1 MAAAGPTGRGG
12 RAPAVVALRLA
23 LLLGAARGCAWAAVY
38 FQEQFLDGAN
48 WQKRWVNSEHKPDLG
63 KFKLTAGKFYGD
75 PVRDKGLQTSENSK
89 FYAISSRFK
98 PFSNK
103 GKTLVI
109 QYTVKHEQKIDCGG
123 GYVKIFSSNL
133 DQKNLSGD
141 SPYYIMF
148 GPDICGSET
157 KKVHVILNY
166 KNKPH
171 PIKKPIRCKV
181 DGYTHLYTLII
192 RPDQTYEVKIDNE
205 VVASGNLEDDL
216 DFLPPR
222 KIKDP
227 TVRKPPDWDDRIQID
242 DPNDIMPEDWDEPE
256 YIMDTSAE
264 KPEDWDDAVNG
275 GWHYPMVKNPLYRG
289 EWKPRQIDNP
299 NYRGVWPHPQI
310 DNPNYSPDFSI
321 YSYENISI
329 IGLDIWQVRAGTIFD
344 NFLITDDE
352 VYAEDFGDETWG
364 ETKFSTGNPL
374 YETYY
379 KQVDPTYT
387 GRVGASEAALFLKKS
402 GLSDIILGKIWDLAD
417 PEGKGYLDKQ
427 GFYVALRLVACAQN
441 GHDVN
446 LSSLNLTVPPPKFH
460 DTSSP
465 LLITPPSTEAHW
477 AVRVEEKAKFDG
489 IFESLLPVNGLLSG
503 DKVKPVLMNSKL
515 PLDILGRVWDLSD
528 IDKDG
533 HLDKDEFAV
542 AMHLVYRALEKE
554 PVPSLLPPSLI
565 PPSKRK
571 KTPVFPGAVPV
582 LPASPPPKDSL
593 RSTPSHGSVNSL
605 NSTGSLSPKHN
616 IKQAQPCVNWVVPT
630 SEKVR
635 YDEIFLKTDTDM
647 DGFVSGQEVKDIFM
661 HSGLSQNLL
670 AHIWA
675 LADTRQ
681 MGKLS
686 KDQFALAMYL
696 IQQKVSKGIDP
707 PQVLSP
713 DMIPPTERNT
723 PIQDSSSSVGSGEFT
738 GVKELDD
745 ISQEIAQLQREKYS
759 LEQDI
764 REKEES
770 IRQKTNEVQELQ
782 NDLDRETSNLQELE
796 AQKQD
801 AQDRLDEM
809 DQQKAKLKDMLND
822 VRQKCQEET
831 QVISSLKMQIQSQES
846 DLKLQEDDLN
856 RAKAELNRLQQEE
869 TQLEQSI
876 QAGKVQLETIIKSLK
891 STQEEINQARSKL
904 SQLQESHQE
913 VNKSIEEYNETL
925 NGIHGGSL
933 TNLADISE
941 GLGQTERSN
950 YGAMDDPFKN
960 KALMFTNN
968 TQELH
973 TDPFQSEDPFKS
985 DPFKGADPFKGSD
998 PFQHDPFAEQPPAP
1012 ADPFGGDPFKESDP
1026 FRSSAPED
1034 FFKKQVKSDPF
1045 TSDPFTK
1052 PPALPSKPDPFESS
1066 DPFTSSS
1073 ISSKGPD
1080 PFGTLDP
1087 FGSGAFSSGEGFA
1100 DFSQMSKSV
1109 ASDPFAS
1116 SFGGMG
1122 FSDDPFKSKSDTP
1135 ALPPKKNVPPRPKPP
1150 SGKSTPVSHL
1160 GSSDFPKPHDPFQP
1174 FGADSSDPFQSKKGF
1189 GDPFSGKDPFAP
1201 SSSSKTSKDSSLGFA
1216 DFSSFGNEE
1225 QQLAW
1230 AKRESEK
1237 AEQERL
1243 ARLRRQEQEDLE
1255 LAIAL
1260 SKADMPNS

>member
-1 MAAAGPTGRGG
+1 MAALIPHS
-12 RAPAVVALRLA
+12 
-23 LLLGAARGCAWAAVY
+23 
-38 FQEQFLDGAN
+38 QQ
-48 WQKRWVNSEHKPDLG
+48 
-63 KFKLTAGKFYGD
+63 
-75 PVRDKGLQTSENSK
+75 
-89 FYAISSRFK
+89 
-98 PFSNK
+98 
-103 GKTLVI
+103 
-109 QYTVKHEQKIDCGG
+109 
-123 GYVKIFSSNL
+123 
-133 DQKNLSGD
+133 LS
-141 SPYYIMF
+141 I
-148 GPDICGSET
+148 
-157 KKVHVILNY
+157 
-166 KNKPH
+166 
-171 PIKKPIRCKV
+171 
-181 DGYTHLYTLII
+181 
-192 RPDQTYEVKIDNE
+192 
-205 VVASGNLEDDL
+205 
-216 DFLPPR
+216 
-222 KIKDP
+222 
-227 TVRKPPDWDDRIQID
+227 
-242 DPNDIMPEDWDEPE
+242 
-256 YIMDTSAE
+256 
-264 KPEDWDDAVNG
+264 
-275 GWHYPMVKNPLYRG
+275 
-289 EWKPRQIDNP
+289 
-299 NYRGVWPHPQI
+299 
-310 DNPNYSPDFSI
+310 
-321 YSYENISI
+321 
-329 IGLDIWQVRAGTIFD
+329 
-344 NFLITDDE
+344 
-352 VYAEDFGDETWG
+352 
-364 ETKFSTGNPL
+364 GNPL

-402 GLSDIILGKIWDLAD
+402 GLPDIILGKIWDLAD

-427 GFYVALRLVACAQN
+427 GFYIALRLVACAQN

-446 LSSLNLTVPPPKFH
+446 LSNLNLTIPPPKFH

-542 AMHLVYRALEKE
+542 YFGHLPLETFCCVFLSSLVYYRYFYLLPLQAMHLVYRALEKE
-554 PVPSLLPPSLI
+554 PVPSVLPPQLI

-605 NSTGSLSPKHN
+605 NSTGSLSPKHS
-616 IKQAQPCVNWVVPT
+616 IKQTQPSVNWVVPL
-630 SEKVR
+630 SDKVR
-635 YDEIFLKTDTDM
+635 YDEIFLKTDMDM
-647 DGFVSGQEVKDIFM
+647 DGYVSGQEVKDIFI

-686 KDQFALAMYL
+686 KDQFALAMYF

-713 DMIPPTERNT
+713 DMIPPAERNT
-723 PIQDSSSSVGSGEFT
+723 PIQTLSGYLTPLGTEISALTEMRRDSSSSVGSGEFT
-738 GVKELDD
+738 GMKELDD
-745 ISQEIAQLQREKYS
+745 ISQEIAHLQREKYS

-831 QVISSLKMQIQSQES
+831 QLISSLKMEIQSQES
-846 DLKLQEDDLN
+846 DLKSQEDDLN
-856 RAKAELNRLQQEE
+856 KAKAELNRLQQEE

-913 VNKSIEEYNETL
+913 ISKSIEQNNDAL
-925 NGIHGGSL
+925 NGIHGGSM

-941 GLGQTERSN
+941 GIAQKERGN
-950 YGAMDDPFKN
+950 FGAMDDPFKN
-960 KALMFTNN
+960 KALLFSNN

-973 TDPFQSEDPFKS
+973 TDPFQAEDPFRS
-985 DPFKGADPFKGSD
+985 DPFKGADPFKGND
-998 PFQHDPFAEQPPAP
+998 PFQNDPFSEQPPVST
-1012 ADPFGGDPFKESDP
+1012 DPFGGDPFKESDP
-1026 FRSSAPED
+1026 FRSSVSED
-1034 FFKKQVKSDPF
+1034 FFKKQVKNDPF

-1052 PPALPSKPDPFESS
+1052 KPTLPSKPDPFESS
-1066 DPFTSSS
+1066 DPFTSSG

-1087 FGSGAFSSGEGFA
+1087 FGSGAFNSNEGFA
-1100 DFSQMSKSV
+1100 DFSQMSKPT
-1109 ASDPFAS
+1109 ASDPFTS

-1122 FSDDPFKSKSDTP
+1122 FSDDPFKSKPDTP
-1135 ALPPKKNVPPRPKPP
+1135 ALPPKKSVPPRPKPP
-1150 SGKSTPVSHL
+1150 SGKSTPVSQL
-1160 GSSDFPKPHDPFQP
+1160 GSADFTKPHDPFQP
-1174 FGADSSDPFQSKKGF
+1174 FGAESSDPFQSKKGF

>member
-1 MAAAGPTGRGG
+1 MAALIP
-12 RAPAVVALRLA
+12 
-23 LLLGAARGCAWAAVY
+23 
-38 FQEQFLDGAN
+38 
-48 WQKRWVNSEHKPDLG
+48 
-63 KFKLTAGKFYGD
+63 
-75 PVRDKGLQTSENSK
+75 
-89 FYAISSRFK
+89 
-98 PFSNK
+98 
-103 GKTLVI
+103 
-109 QYTVKHEQKIDCGG
+109 
-123 GYVKIFSSNL
+123 
-133 DQKNLSGD
+133 LS
-141 SPYYIMF
+141 
-148 GPDICGSET
+148 
-157 KKVHVILNY
+157 
-166 KNKPH
+166 
-171 PIKKPIRCKV
+171 
-181 DGYTHLYTLII
+181 
-192 RPDQTYEVKIDNE
+192 Q
-205 VVASGNLEDDL
+205 
-216 DFLPPR
+216 
-222 KIKDP
+222 
-227 TVRKPPDWDDRIQID
+227 Q
-242 DPNDIMPEDWDEPE
+242 
-256 YIMDTSAE
+256 
-264 KPEDWDDAVNG
+264 
-275 GWHYPMVKNPLYRG
+275 
-289 EWKPRQIDNP
+289 
-299 NYRGVWPHPQI
+299 
-310 DNPNYSPDFSI
+310 
-321 YSYENISI
+321 
-329 IGLDIWQVRAGTIFD
+329 
-344 NFLITDDE
+344 
-352 VYAEDFGDETWG
+352 
-364 ETKFSTGNPL
+364 FSTGNPI
-374 YETYY
+374 YETFY

-387 GRVGASEAALFLKKS
+387 GRVGANEAALFLKKS

-446 LSSLNLTVPPPKFH
+446 LSSLNLTVPPPKFR

-465 LLITPPSTEAHW
+465 LLITPPSTETHW

-554 PVPSLLPPSLI
+554 SVPSQLPPSLI

-593 RSTPSHGSVNSL
+593 RSTPSHGSDNSL
-605 NSTGSLSPKHN
+605 NSAESLSPKHS
-616 IKQAQPCVNWVVPT
+616 IKQAQPAVNWVVPM

-635 YDEIFLKTDTDM
+635 YDEIFVKTDTDM

-707 PQVLSP
+707 PQVLAA
-713 DMIPPTERNT
+713 DMIPPTDRHT
-723 PIQDSSSSVGSGEFT
+723 PIQDSASSVGSGEFT

-770 IRQKTNEVQELQ
+770 IRQKTSEVQELQ

-904 SQLQESHQE
+904 SQLQENHQE
-913 VNKSIEEYNETL
+913 VNKSIEEYNEAL

-933 TNLADISE
+933 TNLADMSE

-998 PFQHDPFAEQPPAP
+998 PFQHDPFAEQAPAP

-1034 FFKKQVKSDPF
+1034 FFKKQ
-1045 TSDPFTK
+1045 
-1052 PPALPSKPDPFESS
+1052 PDPFEST

-1087 FGSGAFSSGEGFA
+1087 FGSGAFSGGEGFA

-1116 SFGGMG
+1116 SFGGAG
-1122 FSDDPFKSKSDTP
+1122 FADDPFKSKSDTP

-1160 GSSDFPKPHDPFQP
+1160 GSADFPKPHDPFQP
-1174 FGADSSDPFQSKKGF
+1174 FGADSSDLFQSKKGF

>member
-1 MAAAGPTGRGG
+1 MAALIP
-12 RAPAVVALRLA
+12 
-23 LLLGAARGCAWAAVY
+23 
-38 FQEQFLDGAN
+38 
-48 WQKRWVNSEHKPDLG
+48 
-63 KFKLTAGKFYGD
+63 
-75 PVRDKGLQTSENSK
+75 
-89 FYAISSRFK
+89 
-98 PFSNK
+98 
-103 GKTLVI
+103 
-109 QYTVKHEQKIDCGG
+109 
-123 GYVKIFSSNL
+123 
-133 DQKNLSGD
+133 LS
-141 SPYYIMF
+141 
-148 GPDICGSET
+148 
-157 KKVHVILNY
+157 
-166 KNKPH
+166 
-171 PIKKPIRCKV
+171 
-181 DGYTHLYTLII
+181 
-192 RPDQTYEVKIDNE
+192 Q
-205 VVASGNLEDDL
+205 
-216 DFLPPR
+216 
-222 KIKDP
+222 
-227 TVRKPPDWDDRIQID
+227 Q
-242 DPNDIMPEDWDEPE
+242 
-256 YIMDTSAE
+256 
-264 KPEDWDDAVNG
+264 
-275 GWHYPMVKNPLYRG
+275 
-289 EWKPRQIDNP
+289 
-299 NYRGVWPHPQI
+299 
-310 DNPNYSPDFSI
+310 
-321 YSYENISI
+321 
-329 IGLDIWQVRAGTIFD
+329 
-344 NFLITDDE
+344 
-352 VYAEDFGDETWG
+352 
-364 ETKFSTGNPL
+364 FSTGNPI
-374 YETYY
+374 YETFY

-387 GRVGASEAALFLKKS
+387 GRVGANEAALFLKKS

-446 LSSLNLTVPPPKFH
+446 LSSLNLTVPPPKF
-460 DTSSP
+460 
-465 LLITPPSTEAHW
+465 
-477 AVRVEEKAKFDG
+477 VEEKAKFDG

-554 PVPSLLPPSLI
+554 SVPSQLPPSLI

-593 RSTPSHGSVNSL
+593 RSTPSHGSDNSL
-605 NSTGSLSPKHN
+605 NSAESLSPKHS
-616 IKQAQPCVNWVVPT
+616 IKQAQPAVNWVVPM

-635 YDEIFLKTDTDM
+635 YDEIFVKTDTDM

-707 PQVLSP
+707 PQVLAA
-713 DMIPPTERNT
+713 DMIPPTDRHT
-723 PIQDSSSSVGSGEFT
+723 PIQDSASSVGSGEFT

-745 ISQEIAQLQREKYS
+745 ISQEIAQLQSHFVAVIGDEFPS
-759 LEQDI
+759 DTLQI
-764 REKEES
+764 S
-770 IRQKTNEVQELQ
+770 QELQ

-904 SQLQESHQE
+904 SQLQENHQE
-913 VNKSIEEYNETL
+913 VNKSIEEYNEAL

-933 TNLADISE
+933 TNLADMSE

-998 PFQHDPFAEQPPAP
+998 PFQHDPFAEQAPAP

-1052 PPALPSKPDPFESS
+1052 TPTLPSKPDPFEST

-1087 FGSGAFSSGEGFA
+1087 FGSGAFSGGEGFA

-1116 SFGGMG
+1116 SFGGAG
-1122 FSDDPFKSKSDTP
+1122 FADDPFKSKSDTP

-1150 SGKSTPVSHL
+1150 SGSPRALTVHIDLVLTLSGKSTPVSHL
-1160 GSSDFPKPHDPFQP
+1160 GSADFPKPHDPFQP
-1174 FGADSSDPFQSKKGF
+1174 FGADSSDLFQSKKGF

>member
-1 MAAAGPTGRGG
+1 MVVGPRQGKTRAGGQASRLRPAAGELNRLMAGG
-12 RAPAVVALRLA
+12 K
-23 LLLGAARGCAWAAVY
+23 LG
-38 FQEQFLDGAN
+38 
-48 WQKRWVNSEHKPDLG
+48 
-63 KFKLTAGKFYGD
+63 
-75 PVRDKGLQTSENSK
+75 
-89 FYAISSRFK
+89 
-98 PFSNK
+98 
-103 GKTLVI
+103 
-109 QYTVKHEQKIDCGG
+109 
-123 GYVKIFSSNL
+123 
-133 DQKNLSGD
+133 
-141 SPYYIMF
+141 
-148 GPDICGSET
+148 
-157 KKVHVILNY
+157 
-166 KNKPH
+166 
-171 PIKKPIRCKV
+171 PIR
-181 DGYTHLYTLII
+181 
-192 RPDQTYEVKIDNE
+192 R
-205 VVASGNLEDDL
+205 
-216 DFLPPR
+216 R
-222 KIKDP
+222 
-227 TVRKPPDWDDRIQID
+227 R
-242 DPNDIMPEDWDEPE
+242 
-256 YIMDTSAE
+256 
-264 KPEDWDDAVNG
+264 
-275 GWHYPMVKNPLYRG
+275 
-289 EWKPRQIDNP
+289 
-299 NYRGVWPHPQI
+299 
-310 DNPNYSPDFSI
+310 
-321 YSYENISI
+321 
-329 IGLDIWQVRAGTIFD
+329 
-344 NFLITDDE
+344 
-352 VYAEDFGDETWG
+352 
-364 ETKFSTGNPL
+364 
-374 YETYY
+374 
-379 KQVDPTYT
+379 VDPTYT

-402 GLSDIILGKIWDLAD
+402 GLPDIILGKIWDLAD

-446 LSSLNLTVPPPKFH
+446 LSNLNLTIPPPKFH

-477 AVRVEEKAKFDG
+477 AVRSQSRRHFELMFDLKQWFSKPVPPACSGKAPGGPDRFVYRPHPQVRPIERRGKTVDRRSCDRLNLRTWQVEEKAKFDG

-554 PVPSLLPPSLI
+554 PVPSVLPPPLI

-605 NSTGSLSPKHN
+605 NSTGSLSPKHS
-616 IKQAQPCVNWVVPT
+616 IKQTQPSVNWVVPL
-630 SEKVR
+630 SDKVR
-635 YDEIFLKTDTDM
+635 YDEIFLKTDMDM
-647 DGFVSGQEVKDIFM
+647 DGYVSGQEVKDIFI

-686 KDQFALAMYL
+686 KDQFALAMYF

-713 DMIPPTERNT
+713 DMIPPAERNT
-723 PIQDSSSSVGSGEFT
+723 PI
-738 GVKELDD
+738 
-745 ISQEIAQLQREKYS
+745 
-759 LEQDI
+759 
-764 REKEES
+764 
-770 IRQKTNEVQELQ
+770 QELQ

-831 QVISSLKMQIQSQES
+831 QMRMLIRWFRSFFESVWHKLSASLFAVEDVDQSFWYDVHLFASGKEDDVCLYLYEFFHEVDRFSLHTAKFSALHNDSGPCQISSLKMEIQSQES
-846 DLKLQEDDLN
+846 DLKSQEDDLN
-856 RAKAELNRLQQEE
+856 KAKAELNRLQQEE

-913 VNKSIEEYNETL
+913 ISKSIEQNNDAL
-925 NGIHGGSL
+925 NGIHGGSM

-941 GLGQTERSN
+941 GIAQKERGN
-950 YGAMDDPFKN
+950 FGAMDDPFKN
-960 KALMFTNN
+960 KALLFSNN

-973 TDPFQSEDPFKS
+973 TDPFQAEDPFRS
-985 DPFKGADPFKGSD
+985 DPFKGADPFKGND
-998 PFQHDPFAEQPPAP
+998 PFQNDPFSEQPPVST
-1012 ADPFGGDPFKESDP
+1012 DPFGGDPFKESDP
-1026 FRSSAPED
+1026 FRSSVSED
-1034 FFKKQVKSDPF
+1034 FFKKQVKNDPF

-1052 PPALPSKPDPFESS
+1052 KPTLPSKPDPFESS
-1066 DPFTSSS
+1066 DPFTSSG

-1087 FGSGAFSSGEGFA
+1087 FGSGAFNSNEGFA
-1100 DFSQMSKSV
+1100 DFSQMSKPT
-1109 ASDPFAS
+1109 ASDPFTS

-1122 FSDDPFKSKSDTP
+1122 FSDDPFKSKPDTP
-1135 ALPPKKNVPPRPKPP
+1135 ALPPKKSVPPRPKPP
-1150 SGKSTPVSHL
+1150 SGKSTPVSQL
-1160 GSSDFPKPHDPFQP
+1160 GSADFTKPHDPFQP
-1174 FGADSSDPFQSKKGF
+1174 FGAESSDPFQSKKGF